1 MNIDVDLAKQLNSI
15 PSSPS
20 FDRTYINSAFS
31 IMFPEKRLR
40 RQVKKGIA
48 RQDILKKFRDSERY
62 QLMKGN
68 VLSKTCDRLQV
79 DL

>member
-1 MNIDVDLAKQLNSI
+1 
-15 PSSPS
+15 
-20 FDRTYINSAFS
+20 
-31 IMFPEKRLR
+31 MFPEKRLR